1 VGWSDDYPA
10 TYYEQYL
17 DVTGLRGRFAYAMVV
32 DPDDHLQEINE
43 ENNRSATLVTLP
55 PRNGRVYPKPL
66 PEPFVIPPRR

>member
-1 VGWSDDYPA
+1 
-10 TYYEQYL
+10 
-17 DVTGLRGRFAYAMVV
+17 MVV

-66 PEPFVIPPRR
+66 PEPFTVPPRR